1 MTFYNM
7 LSNVVFDNFVLFSRE
22 RESESRV
29 RNENKIILLF
39 QILLQQHVVMCTGV
53 TQLTFTLIS

>member
-1 MTFYNM
+1 M
-7 LSNVVFDNFVLFSRE
+7 LSNVVFDDFVLFSTVE